1 MSQSLVLR
9 GTRLPPSCKWALAE
23 IGVLRVPVGMRTPTE
38 TRRTLLSHGVS
49 LLVHIPC
56 FYHKNLHKSSSRCYF
71 SQLELISGVKMH
83 IFRQEIWCIEHG
95 GADSILRM
103 GVLTI
108 RDVFILNFA
117 PVSLSVSPP
126 GPREFVMHFNSRRQI
141 IAVLVRLRH
150 KIWVACKAKS
160 APLPKNWLEASTAHG
175 TLFTSSSPRSQHSG
189 SSKSSHLR
197 NLLLLLMECLECQCT
212 CGQYSLKGRPTIS
225 MWWQK
230 TILRWYQC
238 WCGVAH
244 NN

>member
-1 MSQSLVLR
+1 
-9 GTRLPPSCKWALAE
+9 
-23 IGVLRVPVGMRTPTE
+23 
-38 TRRTLLSHGVS
+38 
-49 LLVHIPC
+49 
-56 FYHKNLHKSSSRCYF
+56 
-71 SQLELISGVKMH
+71 MH
-83 IFRQEIWCIEHG
+83 IFRQEIWCIENC

-103 GVLTI
+103 EVLTI

-175 TLFTSSSPRSQHSG
+175 TLFTSSPRSQHSG

-197 NLLLLLMECLECQCT
+197 NASNVSALVVNILWKGDLWYVEFYTNMLYNYACLFSGNKCSAET
-212 CGQYSLKGRPTIS
+212 HT
-225 MWWQK
+225 
-230 TILRWYQC
+230 
-238 WCGVAH
+238 
-244 NN
+244 